1 MRDRFGL
8 PRLRVHHE
16 YTPRDERASALLVRE
31 AKRILRATGARL
43 AWTHRIATF
52 SHALG
57 TVRMGTNPQTAPLD
71 GHGRYRGLENLYVVD
86 GSALPR
92 SAGVNPSLTI
102 AANALRI
109 GTLVAGAA
117 PIARRHAPHALP
129 VFATLSPLVSA

>member
-1 MRDRFGL
+1 
-8 PRLRVHHE
+8 
-16 YTPRDERASALLVRE
+16 
-31 AKRILRATGARL
+31 
-43 AWTHRIATF
+43 
-52 SHALG
+52 
-57 TVRMGTNPQTAPLD
+57 MGTNPQTAPLD
-71 GHGRYRGLENLYVVD
+71 EHGRYRGLENLYVVD